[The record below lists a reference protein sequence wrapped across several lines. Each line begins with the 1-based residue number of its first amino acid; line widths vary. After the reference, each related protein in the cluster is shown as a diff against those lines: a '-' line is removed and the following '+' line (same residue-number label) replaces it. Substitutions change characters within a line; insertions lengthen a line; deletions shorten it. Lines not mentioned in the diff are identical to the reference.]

1 MVGFCSSRHLTA
13 VILTTCRSPGYTPFV
28 DDTFNDDGAEPE
40 NTGDLEY
47 QESDSDIVI
56 GDDGIS
62 DDGIGDDAIADD
74 IGEDD
79 DNDDEDYE
87 GYAGQIP
94 PDVPV
99 YALLLK
105 YSRETLY
112 AIYKGGTLQAGMS
125 VITHTRYGLD
135 LALVSGEMSREMSP
149 QKIMLID
156 RIATEDDLA
165 RAAEH
170 RELEQNAFA
179 VCRERIAA
187 HGLEMKLV
195 SVHYLHDDP
204 KIMFF
209 FSAENRVDFRVLV
222 KDLVGVFKSRIELR
236 QITARDESR
245 IGGGFGICGRCYC
258 CSTITD
264 KLKPVS
270 IKMAKDQNLSLNTA
284 KISGPCGRLLCCLS
298 YEHGFY
304 NAERHNMPSEGCRI
318 QYEGEMWRV
327 KEVNPIRSMIT
338 LVAEDGR
345 QTQLAANLFSRVDNR
360 WILDAKGLTAAH

>member
-1 MVGFCSSRHLTA
+1 MTNGFPPDTLCNVGD
-13 VILTTCRSPGYTPFV
+13 IY
-28 DDTFNDDGAEPE
+28 NDDAFDEQDGAPDEMGE
-40 NTGDLEY
+40 VGEVGEFEDNAESESSSELDYDEEYETGMSGDLIAE
-47 QESDSDIVI
+47 
-56 GDDGIS
+56 DGI
-62 DDGIGDDAIADD
+62 ADV
-74 IGEDD
+74 
-79 DNDDEDYE
+79 DENYE
-87 GYAGQIP
+87 GCAGVIP

-99 YALLLK
+99 YALSLA
-105 YSRETLY
+105 YSCETSY
-112 AIYKGGTLQAGMS
+112 AIYKGGPLEAGMS

-135 LALVSGEMSREMSP
+135 IAVVRGEIKREMSP

-156 RIATEDDLA
+156 RIASDEDMQ

-170 RELEQNAFA
+170 RELEKNAFT
-179 VCRERIAA
+179 VCRERIAE
-187 HGLEMKLV
+187 HQLEMKLV
-195 SVHYLHDDP
+195 CVHYLHDDQ
-204 KIMFF
+204 KIIFF

-236 QITARDESR
+236 QITDRDELR

-284 KISGPCGRLLCCLS
+284 KISGPCGRLLCCLA

-318 QYEGEMWRV
+318 QYEGEVWRV

-338 LVAEDGR
+338 LTAEDGR
-345 QTQLAANLFSRVDNR
+345 QIQPAANLFSRVDNR
-360 WILDAKGLTAAH
+360 WILNEKEFNKAT